1 MSDNTQAFLDCI
13 TAGAHAD
20 ANLAALRR
28 ADLAGGSG
36 RTAARGAGVGG
47 LYPARTAGELGD
59 PDLRVEMVPV
69 PLARSAPTWTPAAK
83 AVMMMLI
90 GSMISLHS
98 QGLAD
103 LFDVQTSCT
112 RQ

>member
-1 MSDNTQAFLDCI
+1 MTASLPAHTQ
-13 TAGAHAD
+13 TPTWQPY
-20 ANLAALRR
+20 AALISQVVLAERLREVR
-28 ADLAGGSG
+28 ALVDFTQLEP
-36 RTAARGAGVGG
+36 
-47 LYPARTAGELGD
+47 LGELGD

-83 AVMMMLI
+83 AAMMMLI

-98 QGLAD
+98 QGLAV

-112 RQ
+112 CQ